1 MLVPAID
8 ELATGDI
15 IGNFLSL
22 SELSGQGPLPRRHHL
37 EREHVLVLDLGRVV
51 LGQVLCHR
59 VLLVIGPYLL
69 LMAVNPRMRREA
81 RLSSIKK
88 SNQGRLP

>member
-22 SELSGQGPLPRRHHL
+22 SELSGQGPLACRHHL
-37 EREHVLVLDLGRVV
+37 EREHVFIPDLGWMI
-51 LGQVLCHR
+51 LGQVLRHG
-59 VLLVIGPYLL
+59 VPLVIGSDLL
-69 LMAVNPRMRREA
+69 LMAVNPRMRREP
-81 RLSSIKK
+81 RLSSIPNK
-88 SNQGRLP
+88 